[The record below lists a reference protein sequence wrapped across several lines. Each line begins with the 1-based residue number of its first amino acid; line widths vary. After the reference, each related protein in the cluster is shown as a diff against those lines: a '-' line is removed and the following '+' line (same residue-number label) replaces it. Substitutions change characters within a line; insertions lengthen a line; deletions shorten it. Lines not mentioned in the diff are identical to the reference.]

1 MRTGPTGD
9 TTGATCRACVDDGA
23 ILVSGRYA
31 LIMLREG
38 EVADSAM
45 WYEVQ
50 SARWEGEKQ
59 ELSVNWVDPA
69 RSPLVVRSSR
79 APMRPFMEDI
89 SEKVNRT
96 QVLVRS
102 IKAPN
107 GAVIT
112 AQIRK
117 REDGELFSVLA
128 ARGRLLL
135 FTVRQP
141 HPSRGE
147 SASQGLGKLCAF
159 RAVDNYCQN
168 CA

>member
-1 MRTGPTGD
+1 MSAGLADYHDLLPRGD
-9 TTGATCRACVDDGA
+9 ADALHIELTDGA

-31 LIMLREG
+31 LIMIREG
-38 EVADSAM
+38 EVTDSAM

-69 RSPLVVRSSR
+69 RPPLVVRSSHS
-79 APMRPFMEDI
+79 PMRPFMEDI

-102 IKAPN
+102 VKAPN

-128 ARGRLLL
+128 ARGRLDDEAMELAHSL
-135 FTVRQP
+135 EKQLR
-141 HPSRGE
+141 E
-147 SASQGLGKLCAF
+147 SVGLE
-159 RAVDNYCQN
+159 
-168 CA
+168 

>member
-1 MRTGPTGD
+1 MSSGLADYRDLLPHGD
-9 TTGATCRACVDDGA
+9 ADALHIELTDGA
-23 ILVSGRYA
+23 ILISGRYA
-31 LIMLREG
+31 LIMIREG
-38 EVADSAM
+38 EVIDSAM

-69 RSPLVVRSSR
+69 RPPLVVRSSHS
-79 APMRPFMEDI
+79 PMRPFMEDI

-102 IKAPN
+102 VKAPN

-128 ARGRLLL
+128 ARGRLDDEAMELAHSL
-135 FTVRQP
+135 EKQLR
-141 HPSRGE
+141 E
-147 SASQGLGKLCAF
+147 SVGLE
-159 RAVDNYCQN
+159 
-168 CA
+168 

>member
-1 MRTGPTGD
+1 MSSGLADYRDLLPRG
-9 TTGATCRACVDDGA
+9 GADALHIELDDGA

-31 LIMLREG
+31 LIMIREG
-38 EVADSAM
+38 EVTDSAM

-69 RSPLVVRSSR
+69 RSPLVVHSSHS
-79 APMRPFMEDI
+79 PMRPFMEDI

-102 IKAPN
+102 VKAPN

-128 ARGRLLL
+128 ARGRLDDEAMELAHSL
-135 FTVRQP
+135 EKQLR
-141 HPSRGE
+141 E
-147 SASQGLGKLCAF
+147 SVGLE
-159 RAVDNYCQN
+159 
-168 CA
+168 

>member
-1 MRTGPTGD
+1 MSSGLADYRDLLPRGD
-9 TTGATCRACVDDGA
+9 ADALHIELTDGA
-23 ILVSGRYA
+23 ILVAGRYA
-31 LIMLREG
+31 LIMIREG
-38 EVADSAM
+38 EVTDSAM

-69 RSPLVVRSSR
+69 RSPLVVHSSHS
-79 APMRPFMEDI
+79 PMRPFMEDI

-128 ARGRLLL
+128 ARGRLDDEAMELAHSL
-135 FTVRQP
+135 EKQLR
-141 HPSRGE
+141 E
-147 SASQGLGKLCAF
+147 SVGLE
-159 RAVDNYCQN
+159 
-168 CA
+168 